1 MRRPVFPPRDFVC
14 SYEHNCPYLDGLSTT
29 WVLGEYRRGQD
40 SYQEHLR
47 INDFL
52 DQKLDAAL
60 KRNREL
66 ERELVEL
73 RAKYQALHQK
83 QFKPNHKKNGFSD
96 EKGFEKQP
104 GQKKLGAPVG
114 HSGWFRPKPIKID
127 RSVQV
132 SAPKQCPHCSSTALT
147 PVEDRLEHIQEDIVL
162 VPSPLVTRYIHEQ
175 AFCTHCRRPVV
186 QAAADEIL
194 HAPIGPVAKA
204 TAMYLRYEIGIPY
217 RKVVEIFKILFGL
230 SYVPASLV
238 GFDKKAAK
246 MGEPIYADLREK
258 IRESKMV
265 TADETS

>member
-29 WVLGEYRRGQD
+29 WMLGEYRRGQD

-60 KRNREL
+60 KRNRAL

-104 GQKKLGAPVG
+104 GQKKLGAPWATPDG
-114 HSGWFRPKPIKID
+114 SGQN
-127 RSVQV
+127 RSR
-132 SAPKQCPHCSSTALT
+132 S
-147 PVEDRLEHIQEDIVL
+147 
-162 VPSPLVTRYIHEQ
+162 
-175 AFCTHCRRPVV
+175 
-186 QAAADEIL
+186 
-194 HAPIGPVAKA
+194 IGPSRSQLQNSVLIVA
-204 TAMYLRYEIGIPY
+204 PQ
-217 RKVVEIFKILFGL
+217 
-230 SYVPASLV
+230 P
-238 GFDKKAAK
+238 
-246 MGEPIYADLREK
+246 
-258 IRESKMV
+258 
-265 TADETS
+265 